1 MQPDLLLPAAPS
13 AADHTHTAPTR
24 KASTMSRGAQRI
36 SVDLADTARRLSRQ
50 RTIWQGLVDFDPIT
64 RYYARLLA
72 DEHHEA
78 WLLTWLPGQGTPW
91 HDHGGSAGSFVV
103 LQGVLTEEVAGYRT
117 TVDLDGARRVT
128 GPGVLLTPGDQRT
141 FGTRHLHRVTNAGS
155 DPAVSLHVYAP
166 RLTAMTN
173 YRAVAGVLEAEEHA
187 EVGVDW

>member
-1 MQPDLLLPAAPS
+1 VVGALSAGPPERPD
-13 AADHTHTAPTR
+13 HPTPNPNP
-24 KASTMSRGAQRI
+24 KGTTMSRGAQRT

-50 RTIWQGLVDFDPIT
+50 RTLWQGLVDFDPIT

-72 DEHHEA
+72 DHDHEA

-117 TVDLDGARRVT
+117 AVDLDNVRRAT

-141 FGTRHLHRVTNAGS
+141 FGSRHLHRVTNAGS

-166 RLTAMTN
+166 RLTSMTN
-173 YRAVAGVLEAEEHA
+173 YRAVDGLLEVDEQA

>member
-1 MQPDLLLPAAPS
+1 
-13 AADHTHTAPTR
+13 
-24 KASTMSRGAQRI
+24 MSRGAQRT

-50 RTIWQGLVDFDPIT
+50 RTLWQGLVDFDPIT

-72 DEHHEA
+72 DHDHEA

-117 TVDLDGARRVT
+117 AVDLDDVRRVT
-128 GPGVLLTPGDQRT
+128 GPGVLLGPGDQRT

-166 RLTAMTN
+166 KLTAMTN
-173 YRAVAGVLEAEEHA
+173 YRAVDGVLEVEEQA

>member
-1 MQPDLLLPAAPS
+1 
-13 AADHTHTAPTR
+13 
-24 KASTMSRGAQRI
+24 MSRGASRTP
-36 SVDLADTARRLSRQ
+36 VDLADTARRLAHQRQ
-50 RTIWQGLVDFDPIT
+50 LWQSLVDFDPIT

-72 DEHHEA
+72 EHDHEA

-103 LQGVLTEEVAGYRT
+103 LQGVLSEEVAGFTGRGDSGD
-117 TVDLDGARRVT
+117 VRRVV
-128 GPGVLLTPGDQRT
+128 GPGALLRPGDQRT

-166 RLTAMTN
+166 RLTSMTN
-173 YRAVAGVLEAEEHA
+173 YRTVDGLLELHERA

>member
-1 MQPDLLLPAAPS
+1 
-13 AADHTHTAPTR
+13 
-24 KASTMSRGAQRI
+24 MSRHAPRTALQ
-36 SVDLADTARRLSRQ
+36 LADTARHLARQQSLWSR
-50 RTIWQGLVDFDPIT
+50 LVDFDPVT
-64 RYYARLLA
+64 RYYARLHA

-103 LQGVLTEEVAGYRT
+103 LQGVLTEEVAGYKAAA
-117 TVDLDGARRVT
+117 DLDGAHRVT

-166 RLTAMTN
+166 KLTAMTN
-173 YRAVAGVLEAEEHA
+173 YRAVDGVLQAEEHA
-187 EVGVDW
+187 EIGVDW